1 MDFTGGLAAAVA
13 ALPAEF
19 QKDFAPFLTQAAALE
34 SQTARDVNQI
44 TDKVLAELKPMV
56 QSVVDAANA
65 LVVTVD
71 GSVTE
76 TLALIR
82 RIDGM
87 KVTVTLAPEPGT

>member
-1 MDFTGGLAAAVA
+1 MSLTGVTEAAATIPADIQLLMDRVA
-13 ALPAEF
+13 
-19 QKDFAPFLTQAAALE
+19 TLE
-34 SQTARDVNQI
+34 SQSAKDVQAI
-44 TDKVLAELKPMV
+44 ADKVLAELKPMV

-87 KVTVTLAPEPGT
+87 KVTVTLAPEPGA